1 MSGIKHSAFSS
12 YLSIIIVCIIH
23 TIIVDRYELKAL
35 LLKGV
40 CLIMSVTK
48 QCMIHIIIMDRY
60 NIYIYIYMYDLNAH
74 LHHLMFETVH
84 IHTYI

>member
-1 MSGIKHSAFSS
+1 MSVIKHSAFSS

-23 TIIVDRYELKAL
+23 TIIMDRYELKEL

-40 CLIMSVTK
+40 CLIMSIIK
-48 QCMIHIIIMDRY
+48 QCMIRIIIMDRY
-60 NIYIYIYMYDLNAH
+60 NIYMYDLNAH

-84 IHTYI
+84 INSH